1 MVKGSGYGFVVTG
14 TDAAGNYLAYAST
27 GSTNAS
33 LPTGSLGVAASYASA
48 PAATVGP
55 GGIVIAAGSAAT
67 TTTGQQA
74 ILLRASTA
82 GAVQPVLPGVA
93 IPQWRSTAWP
103 WPAVSRSPWAAPT
116 ATPAIWHKT
125 AGGAWRLV
133 SSLSLVSANPGQAAL
148 TSVTH
153 GPAGWPSAPRP
164 GRPHLLGS
172 YRP

>member
-1 MVKGSGYGFVVTG
+1 MRSHGWPAARPAGGWRRHRILLPNGQTWQYAATIGAAGGFRPAVVKGSGYGFVVTG

-27 GSTNAS
+27 GSATAS
-33 LPTGSLGVAASYASA
+33 LPTGSPGVAASYASA

-55 GGIVIAAGSAAT
+55 GGIVIAAGPAAT

-103 WPAVSRSPWAAPT
+103 WPAVSRSPWAAPM
-116 ATPAIWHKT
+116 P
-125 AGGAWRLV
+125 V
-133 SSLSLVSANPGQAAL
+133 
-148 TSVTH
+148 
-153 GPAGWPSAPRP
+153 PS
-164 GRPHLLGS
+164 
-172 YRP
+172 